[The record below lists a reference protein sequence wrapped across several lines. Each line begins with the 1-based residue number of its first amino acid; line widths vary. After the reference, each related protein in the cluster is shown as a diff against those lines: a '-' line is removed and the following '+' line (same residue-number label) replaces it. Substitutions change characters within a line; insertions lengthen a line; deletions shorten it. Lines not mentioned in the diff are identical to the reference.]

1 MRKILYFLA
10 GFILSS
16 TLFICYINFL
26 PVGSIDG
33 KTIYKYQL
41 NQRLAWAA
49 DNTIKNIGKDLAF
62 EKAMSDLGIHVS
74 DAEISKEWD
83 SMVEHYGGIDE
94 LCKILIDTRGNEDSL
109 KSNIK
114 KGILQQKAIKHFAA
128 SVLPDENNIDFQM
141 EEGARL
147 YEKYIKEYEEK
158 VVIKIY

>member
-1 MRKILYFLA
+1 
-10 GFILSS
+10 
-16 TLFICYINFL
+16 
-26 PVGSIDG
+26 
-33 KTIYKYQL
+33 
-41 NQRLAWAA
+41 
-49 DNTIKNIGKDLAF
+49 
-62 EKAMSDLGIHVS
+62 
-74 DAEISKEWD
+74 
-83 SMVEHYGGIDE
+83 
-94 LCKILIDTRGNEDSL
+94 L

>member
-1 MRKILYFLA
+1 MKRILYFMA
-10 GFILSS
+10 GFVLSS

-62 EKAMSDLGIHVS
+62 EKAMSDLAIHVS
-74 DAEISKEWD
+74 EVEVSKEWD
-83 SMVEHYGGIDE
+83 EMVERYGGIDE
-94 LCKILIDTRGNEDSL
+94 LRKILIDTQGNEDSL
-109 KSNIK
+109 KSDIK
-114 KGILQQKAIKHFAA
+114 KGILQEKAIKHFAA
-128 SVLPDENNIDFQM
+128 SAPPDEDNTDFQM
-141 EEGARL
+141 EEGAKL
-147 YEKYIKEYEEK
+147 YEQFIKEYEEK